1 MVIINNEFILY
12 KQNINMNK
20 EELEIIKTLVET
32 NDYDYNLL
40 KAAEE
45 LNELSLVLIQTV
57 LKKKKVDP
65 QEVIDEIGD
74 VKIRIKII
82 EEFFDK
88 DKVKERIHYKIS
100 KFKEYLEKGKYKNGI

>member
-1 MVIINNEFILY
+1 MTDKQLKIIN
-12 KQNINMNK
+12 
-20 EELEIIKTLVET
+20 TLVET

-45 LNELSLVLIQTV
+45 LQELSLVLTQTV
-57 LKKKKVDP
+57 LKRKKVNP

-88 DKVKERIHYKIS
+88 EKVKERIEYKTS
-100 KFKEYLEKGKYKNGI
+100 KFAEYLEKGKYKNGI

>member
-1 MVIINNEFILY
+1 MT
-12 KQNINMNK
+12 K
-20 EELEIIKTLVET
+20 EELEIITTLVET

-45 LNELSLVLIQTV
+45 FQELALVLIQTV

-74 VKIRIKII
+74 CKIRMKII

-88 DKVKERIHYKIS
+88 EKVKTRITYKIA
-100 KFKEYLEKGKYKNGI
+100 KFSEYLIKGKYKNGI